1 MDADA
6 IAVEGM
12 ERIALGHENSFRI
25 LVGNDGVLAVGAAHE
40 NARGDVGAFRS
51 LVFSRFD
58 LDDLAVESHFGQGQG
73 HSPLVDR
80 GLRADGG

>member
-40 NARGDVGAFRS
+40 NARGD
-51 LVFSRFD
+51 
-58 LDDLAVESHFGQGQG
+58 LAVESHFGQGQG